1 MASAGTS
8 APGLRN
14 KFSFLSNI
22 VFSLLCVL
30 HFISSGC
37 ISYSICPEFCRCS
50 NIFLRK
56 IFANC
61 SRRSLT
67 QVPHSFNGNFNKICL
82 AYNRIDEI
90 SEHDFSTP
98 INVEIVNLRYNVI
111 TNIHEKAFEKLKE
124 LRTVDLSCNRIT
136 ALPSHLF
143 ENNSKFITL
152 LLRSNMLSVMGP
164 IVNSLSLKKLDISSC
179 SIYYLPCN
187 SFESVPNLNTLYLD
201 DNPLISL
208 SVNTVETLT
217 ELQSISMEPKKSICL
232 QKSFQNVIQ
241 YFKNKSV
248 DHFPKIICGL
258 DYKCYINTDDKS
270 KTTAEILIRKGQQ
283 NNDNFV
289 EHFLFIIF
297 ACVFVGGIVSVLFIY
312 ECPIRRRTTS
322 SPNVTSATQ
331 NSTLR
336 FGENE
341 VKPWYKILLFRV
353 SGDCEGNRD
362 SDTLRHGN
370 Q

>member
-1 MASAGTS
+1 MAPPGTS
-8 APGLRN
+8 VPELRK

-30 HFISSGC
+30 PFTSSGY
-37 ISYSICPEFCRCS
+37 ITYSICPESCRCG
-50 NIFLRK
+50 NIFLWK
-56 IFANC
+56 AFANC

-67 QVPHSFNGNFNKICL
+67 EVPRSFNGNFNEICL

-90 SEHDFSTP
+90 REYDFSTP

-124 LRTVDLSCNRIT
+124 LRTLDLSCNRIT
-136 ALPSHLF
+136 ALPSGLF
-143 ENNSKFITL
+143 ENNSKFKTL

-179 SIYYLPCN
+179 NIYYLRCN

-208 SVNTVETLT
+208 TVNTVEKLT
-217 ELQSISMEPKKSICL
+217 QLQSIRLEPKKSICL

-241 YFKNKSV
+241 YFQNKSV
-248 DHFPKIICGL
+248 DHFPKLICGL

-270 KTTAEILIRKGQQ
+270 KTISEILVRKGQKYY
-283 NNDNFV
+283 DNFV
-289 EHFLFIIF
+289 EHSLFIIF
-297 ACVFVGGIVSVLFIY
+297 ACVFVGGILCVLFIY
-312 ECPIRRRTTS
+312 KCPIRRKTSS
-322 SPNVTSATQ
+322 SPNVNSATQ
-331 NSTLR
+331 RST
-336 FGENE
+336 FCSGDNE
-341 VKPWYKILLFRV
+341 VKPWYKKLLFRM
-353 SGDCEGNRD
+353 SGDCKENKD
-362 SDTLRHGN
+362 SGIVRHGN